1 MSTPTATPPRINL
14 PAPRPPQAPDAAL
27 TTGTR
32 IVGSAFNALDL
43 EKLRQWYETVLG
55 FRVVQVYE
63 QAGAVFEY
71 LLTPAGG
78 GGVLALITT
87 GQRPRAGRRAA
98 RPGRDHAGGGAGPRL
113 HGAGPGRQHHRALHA
128 ASGQGLTRGPH
139 QRPRPRPRSLDRHH
153 QRLT

>member
-87 GQRPRAGRRAA
+87 GQRPPGPNGYGRLILQVPNA
-98 RPGRDHAGGGAGPRL
+98 RELADV
-113 HGAGPGRQHHRALHA
+113 LHA
-128 ASGQGLTRGPH
+128 QGVTTRVAVPGLAYMVQDPEGNTIELYT
-139 QRPRPRPRSLDRHH
+139 PPAAKG
-153 QRLT
+153 